1 MAHLGLTRIWAIEVT
16 SSSLLF
22 SLFVYLCTA
31 YCLFFCVLLRT
42 WRINV
47 FIIIIR
53 PIIII
58 IIIRTVSTHKAW
70 LVTSHLLRSSQ
81 LLCDLV
87 CRWISGGDEFASSVT
102 SLVAVDAIR
111 WSHISVRMLKQLK
124 QQQQQ
129 RAVARRCWRW
139 EAGAD
144 DRTGRRRNWKLL
156 ILNYFRHIVCGLGTD
171 VHACVH
177 VAPVHRSACHLGH
190 KTCRYPTPGVA
201 AAVVS
206 KPLFVVSTALLN
218 QDWLCA
224 NVTASPSWLQ
234 NTVCAS

>member
-1 MAHLGLTRIWAIEVT
+1 MA
-16 SSSLLF
+16 
-22 SLFVYLCTA
+22 
-31 YCLFFCVLLRT
+31 
-42 WRINV
+42 
-47 FIIIIR
+47 
-53 PIIII
+53 
-58 IIIRTVSTHKAW
+58 
-70 LVTSHLLRSSQ
+70 SHLLRSSR
-81 LLCDLV
+81 LLCDLA
-87 CRWISGGDEFASSVT
+87 CRWISLGDEFASGVT

-124 QQQQQ
+124 QHQQQ
-129 RAVARRCWRW
+129 RAAARGW

-206 KPLFVVSTALLN
+206 KPLFVVSTAQLYEIKTGYAQTWQLVN
-218 QDWLCA
+218 AGCRRLCVYVLYCIA
-224 NVTASPSWLQ
+224 FLYCTSWQ
-234 NTVCAS
+234 NATYITYK